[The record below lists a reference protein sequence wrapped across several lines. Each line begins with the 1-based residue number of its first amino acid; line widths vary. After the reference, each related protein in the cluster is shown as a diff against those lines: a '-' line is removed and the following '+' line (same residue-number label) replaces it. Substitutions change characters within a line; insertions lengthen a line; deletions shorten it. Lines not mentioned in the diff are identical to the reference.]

1 MDAIKVP
8 DSTFPVQSYRVI
20 ALYWTPEPRTLEP
33 FSQTKL
39 EKNNNYLIYRFKIGN
54 VSSEVFAGYR
64 YLKIDYEKQPVTLK
78 VDVFGPFFGIGWE
91 F

>member
-1 MDAIKVP
+1 MKVP

-20 ALYWTPEPRTLEP
+20 ALYWALNPEP

-39 EKNNNYLIYRFKIGN
+39 EKNNNYLIYRFKMGN
-54 VSSEVFAGYR
+54 VSSTVFAGYR
-64 YLKIDYEKQPVTLK
+64 YLHIDYEKQPITLK